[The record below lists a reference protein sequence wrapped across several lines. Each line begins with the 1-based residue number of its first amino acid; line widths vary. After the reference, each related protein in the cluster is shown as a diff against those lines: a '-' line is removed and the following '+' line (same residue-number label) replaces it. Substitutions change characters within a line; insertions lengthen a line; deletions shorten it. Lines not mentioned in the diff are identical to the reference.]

1 MEQRQQRCPSGL
13 RVGTLTLHHVRV
25 RCAKPR
31 PRDTRPHLEYAS
43 VNWNPALK
51 RDKDTLEQ
59 VQRRATRLAQGLS
72 HLSYSD
78 RLASLR
84 FYNFAD
90 YE

>member
-1 MEQRQQRCPSGL
+1 MDYAKAFDTVPHE
-13 RVGTLTLHHVRV
+13 TLLAQLATLGIRGS
-25 RCAKPR
+25 
-31 PRDTRPHLEYAS
+31 TQPHLEYAS